1 MKNTILQSEYKNI
14 RRMRSPIYQATK
26 RYQFALQDWR
36 DSNPRLLAWQ
46 ASTLTNWATIL
57 QNKLELKHWE
67 RKHLTRGLINSAFIV
82 QAFLITTQY
91 NYAHL
96 LYLSVINNRNAH
108 YPVRGSRFAFHTLWL
123 RFQCF
128 KLVSNERFERS
139 TLWSQTRC
147 STRLS

>member
-1 MKNTILQSEYKNI
+1 
-14 RRMRSPIYQATK
+14 MRSPIYQATK

-67 RKHLTRGLINSAFIV
+67 RKLLTWGLINSVFTV

-108 YPVRGSRFAFHTLWL
+108 YPVRGSRFAFHTPRL

-128 KLVSNERFERS
+128 KLVSDKRFERL
-139 TLWSQTRC
+139 TFWSQTRR
-147 STRLS
+147 STKLS